1 MMVWMIAVDASAE
14 IPIYR
19 QLFDYFTEQ
28 IRCGNLDS
36 GERLPAT
43 RELAGQLGLNRTTVS
58 AAYELLE
65 AEGWITGEVGRGSF
79 VRSRPAQSPRQPLN
93 WQEILERKTPPAR
106 ASIGAGSLISF
117 ANSRP
122 SEHLFPLEAFRAS
135 CHSVLA
141 S

>member
-1 MMVWMIAVDASAE
+1 MMILMIAVDPNAE
-14 IPIYR
+14 TPIYR
-19 QLFDYFTEQ
+19 QLFDYFTAQ
-28 IRCGNLDS
+28 IAAGKLDF

-79 VRSRPAQSPRQPLN
+79 VRSRPAQSPRQALN

-106 ASIGAGSLISF
+106 ASIGSGSL
-117 ANSRP
+117 
-122 SEHLFPLEAFRAS
+122 
-135 CHSVLA
+135 
-141 S
+141 